1 MTDAYI
7 LEAYEIEKERPI
19 MKRSY
24 KTGVGLVRGVRLA
37 TFEKKADFVTI
48 RRIKE

>member
-1 MTDAYI
+1 MTVAYI

-19 MKRSY
+19 MKRIY
-24 KTGVGLVRGVRLA
+24 RTGVGLVRGVRLA

-48 RRIKE
+48 RRIKK